1 MSTPAENLVSA
12 MVTALRGAL
21 ECGVEYASP
30 APIDIDTPEGVRVAE
45 TADIVAAARNLAQ
58 DRELSV
64 GITIVARAGAD
75 NGAARQRLA
84 MLRAV
89 VHRVVMTDE
98 DFRKLRGAVRD
109 DGVEWARS
117 ETPGVEACT
126 ITYTLKY
133 TCATAD
139 LT

>member
-1 MSTPAENLVSA
+1 MISPAENLVSA
-12 MVTALRGAL
+12 LVTALRGAL
-21 ECGVEYASP
+21 ECSVEYASP
-30 APIDIDTPEGVRVAE
+30 APIGIDTPEGVRVAE

-64 GITIVARAGAD
+64 GITIVARSAD